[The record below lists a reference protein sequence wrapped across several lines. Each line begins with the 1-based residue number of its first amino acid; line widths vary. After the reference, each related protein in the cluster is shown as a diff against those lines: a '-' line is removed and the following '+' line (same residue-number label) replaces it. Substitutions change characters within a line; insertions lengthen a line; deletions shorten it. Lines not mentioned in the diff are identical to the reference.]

1 MYTSSDSRLISRN
14 EEDASRNV
22 WKDDDPDT
30 VKVQRMLAT
39 QDNVYGSAGTTSEE
53 YEHPAQEMIPKFIDL
68 VTGFV
73 AAHLQLQEP
82 GRQDPQEL
90 AFASTATCQPKTDS
104 THNQLLW
111 PGSQLDKRGKQQG
124 RKAFYDAAAL
134 IYGSKSQVAAGLCT
148 NAVTSDFLKTAL
160 ANKYSKQ
167 PEIRV
172 IAGRTNPPAP
182 RAHHMANHD
191 DKNGSVSVTSDVNE
205 RATGLV
211 SVTSNYNESA
221 TGTVHHIINPA
232 PDLGQ
237 QPGEAAAHCPA
248 ALGHPTV
255 DEGRTLAVTAR
266 NEHDDYLHAR

>member
-1 MYTSSDSRLISRN
+1 MYTNGDSRLISRN
-14 EEDASRNV
+14 KEDASRNV

-30 VKVQRMLAT
+30 VKVQRMLAP

-53 YEHPAQEMIPKFIDL
+53 YEHPAQEMIPKFIDP

-111 PGSQLDKRGKQQG
+111 PGSQLDRRGKQQG

-182 RAHHMANHD
+182 KAHHMANND

-211 SVTSNYNESA
+211 TQ
-221 TGTVHHIINPA
+221 
-232 PDLGQ
+232 L
-237 QPGEAAAHCPA
+237 
-248 ALGHPTV
+248 
-255 DEGRTLAVTAR
+255 
-266 NEHDDYLHAR
+266 